1 MIYSQPVCTGQ
12 LTSRSLSRLSGL
24 SSQKCKKRTIFYL
37 SKNQKYC
44 KTNLSQ
50 LYARRVVVGSR
61 IYLFSIEVG
70 DMGGWVSQVGLGVGG
85 EFGWV
90 GRSCRWVAQ
99 AAWLWDFRAA

>member
-1 MIYSQPVCTGQ
+1 MV
-12 LTSRSLSRLSGL
+12 
-24 SSQKCKKRTIFYL
+24 
-37 SKNQKYC
+37 
-44 KTNLSQ
+44 
-50 LYARRVVVGSR
+50 VVVGSR